1 MINKQIA
8 HLVYCCIFIL
18 SISHMSAQGT
28 VYTFMAGPTMST
40 QTVNGFEKDP
50 FIRFHA
56 IAQMESTSEI
66 SPNALYARLGYHVK
80 GSAVNSR
87 AYYDPITGASYS
99 GESQSIEFRN
109 LSATVGA
116 KQRREVGN
124 NFLSYGF
131 GIRGDFNLSTKY
143 DPIFIGL
150 AGTENNFTY
159 GLDIDIGFEFPLS
172 ELVST
177 TIEFGFSPDLGEQIY
192 IPLQDTGYQYP
203 DGSGQTIIIP
213 ESSIKNIVFEVR
225 AGFRFWRKV
234 VYID

>member
-1 MINKQIA
+1 MIRPWIR
-8 HLVYCCIFIL
+8 HIIICCIFIF
-18 SISHMSAQGT
+18 SFSSMHAQGT
-28 VYTFMAGPTMST
+28 VYTFMAGPTLST

-50 FIRFHA
+50 FIRLHA
-56 IAQMESTSEI
+56 IAQMESSSDI
-66 SPNALYARLGYHVK
+66 SPNALYARVGYHVK
-80 GSAVNSR
+80 GSAVNTR
-87 AYYDPITGASYS
+87 AYYDPITGT
-99 GESQSIEFRN
+99 ESDAHSNSIEFHN

-131 GIRGDFNLSTKY
+131 GVRGDFNLKTEYGSL
-143 DPIFIGL
+143 FAGL

-159 GLDIDIGFEFPLS
+159 GLDIDVGFEFPLS

-192 IPLQDTGYQYP
+192 IPQQGTGYQYP
-203 DGSGQTIIIP
+203 DSGQEVIIP

-234 VYID
+234 MYID

>member
-1 MINKQIA
+1 MINSRIA
-8 HLVYCCIFIL
+8 QSIFYFIFIF
-18 SISHMSAQGT
+18 SISSLHAQGT
-28 VYTFMAGPTMST
+28 VYTFMAGPSMST

-50 FIRFHA
+50 FIRLHA

-80 GSAVNSR
+80 GSAVNTR
-87 AYYDPITGASYS
+87 AYYDPITGTESDASS
-99 GESQSIEFRN
+99 TSIEFHN

-131 GIRGDFNLSTKY
+131 GIRGDFNLKTEY
-143 DPIFIGL
+143 GTLFAGL

-159 GLDIDIGFEFPLS
+159 GLDIDVGFEFALS

-192 IPLQDTGYQYP
+192 IPAQNTGYQYP
-203 DGSGQTIIIP
+203 DSGQEVVIP

-234 VYID
+234 IYID

>member
-1 MINKQIA
+1 MINYRIGIQI
-8 HLVYCCIFIL
+8 LCCLLIF
-18 SISHMSAQGT
+18 SWSGAMAQGT
-28 VYTFMAGPTMST
+28 VYTFTAGPTMST
-40 QTVNGFEKDP
+40 QTLNGFEKDP
-50 FIRFHA
+50 FFRLHA
-56 IAQMESTSEI
+56 QAQMESTSEI

-87 AYYDPITGASYS
+87 AYYDPITGASSS
-99 GESQSIEFRN
+99 GESQSIEFHN
-109 LSATVGA
+109 LSASVGA

-131 GIRGDFNLSTKY
+131 GIRGDFNLKTKY
-143 DPIFIGL
+143 DPLFIGL

-177 TIEFGFSPDLGEQIY
+177 TIEIGFSPDLGEQIY
-192 IPLQDTGYQYP
+192 IPQQDTGYQYP
-203 DGSGQTIIIP
+203 DSGQEVIIP
-213 ESSIKNIVFEVR
+213 ETSVKNIVFELR

-234 VYID
+234 IYTD

>member
-1 MINKQIA
+1 MINYRIA
-8 HLVYCCIFIL
+8 QSIFCFIFIF
-18 SISHMSAQGT
+18 SVSGMHAQGT
-28 VYTFMAGPTMST
+28 VYTFMAGPSMST

-50 FIRFHA
+50 FIRLHA

-80 GSAVNSR
+80 GSAVNTR
-87 AYYDPITGASYS
+87 GYYDPITGAEYPAHSN
-99 GESQSIEFRN
+99 SIEFHN
-109 LSATVGA
+109 LSVSVGA

-131 GIRGDFNLSTKY
+131 GIRGDFNLKTEYGTLFS
-143 DPIFIGL
+143 GL

-159 GLDIDIGFEFPLS
+159 GLDIDVGFEFALS

-213 ESSIKNIVFEVR
+213 ETSIKNIVFEVR

-234 VYID
+234 IYID

>member
-1 MINKQIA
+1 MINYRIGIQV
-8 HLVYCCIFIL
+8 LCCFFIFYWSDVL
-18 SISHMSAQGT
+18 AQGT
-28 VYTFMAGPTMST
+28 VYTIAAGPTMST
-40 QTVNGFEKDP
+40 QTLNGFEKDP
-50 FIRFHA
+50 FFRLHA
-56 IAQMESTSEI
+56 QVQMESTSEI

-87 AYYDPITGASYS
+87 AYYDPITGATYS
-99 GESQSIEFRN
+99 GESQSIEFHN
-109 LSATVGA
+109 LSASVGA

-131 GIRGDFNLSTKY
+131 GIRGDFNLKTKY
-143 DPIFIGL
+143 DPLFIGL

-177 TIEFGFSPDLGEQIY
+177 NIEIGFSPDLGEQIY
-192 IPLQDTGYQYP
+192 IPQQNTDFQYP
-203 DGSGQTIIIP
+203 DGSGQTVIIP
-213 ESSIKNIVFEVR
+213 ETSVKNIVFELR

-234 VYID
+234 VYVD